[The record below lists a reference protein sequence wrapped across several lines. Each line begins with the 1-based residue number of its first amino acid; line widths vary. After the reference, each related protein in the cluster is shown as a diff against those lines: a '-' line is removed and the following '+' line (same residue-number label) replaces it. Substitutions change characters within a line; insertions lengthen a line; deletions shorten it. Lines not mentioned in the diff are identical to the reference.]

1 MNTKKKE
8 IKTPISHEK
17 IYRIMQWL
25 PVLVTGLFFVKNIV
39 AKNQTGMITIGICLA
54 SFVAMLLIMRGINL
68 AIEKREFV
76 LSVSL
81 LFLIFLVSLNSG
93 ESYSDD
99 FSLFLT
105 VIGMSGAYL
114 NPKITRV
121 QYVIS
126 DILLIAMYCIHPE
139 KAESLSQYILCMAV
153 FTLAAVMF
161 TIVIKRGQSF
171 IEVSKVRAEE
181 AEQLLESIRNMGARL
196 QEDFEASSNQIAE
209 GTAGLQEGSRTI
221 ARGSNEVSESC
232 NDVRDKLRETQSQ
245 IEELNKEVR
254 VFESALMENQSNVE
268 NMSLEMKEVG
278 GIIGESGAVFKSM
291 EEQMKKIASIAK
303 EINDISFNL
312 TILSLNAAVESARAG
327 EAGAGF
333 SVVASNMRELSQNSD
348 MFSEQVT
355 EVVKELLHQV
365 DATEQRVS
373 GSQKALAHSEGTM
386 EELQNSFEQLKN
398 QFETLYSN
406 IEEQN
411 YNINQIDSIFND
423 LNGQVYD
430 MRNSSEENQKAV
442 ETIVDAMAVYRE
454 NIKKVVENTQ
464 SI

>member
-1 MNTKKKE
+1 MDMQKKE

-17 IYRIMQWL
+17 IYQIMQWL
-25 PVLVTGLFFVKNIV
+25 PVLVTGLFFVKNV
-39 AKNQTGMITIGICLA
+39 AAKNPTGMITIGICLA
-54 SFVAMLLIMRGINL
+54 GFIAMLLIMRGVNL

-81 LFLIFLVSLNSG
+81 LFLIFIVSLNSG

-121 QYVIS
+121 QCVIS
-126 DILLIAMYCIHPE
+126 DILLVAMYLVHPE
-139 KAESLSQYILCMAV
+139 KAESLSQYILCVAV

-161 TIVIKRGQSF
+161 SIVIKRGQGF
-171 IEVSKVRAEE
+171 IEVSKARAEE
-181 AEQLLESIRNMGARL
+181 AEELLESIRTMGAQL
-196 QEDFEASSNQIAE
+196 QLDFEASSQQIAE
-209 GTAGLQEGSRTI
+209 GTAGLQEGSQNI
-221 ARGSNEVSESC
+221 AAGSNEVSESC
-232 NDVRDKLRETQSQ
+232 NDVRDKIRETQSQ
-245 IEELNKEVR
+245 IDELNAEVR
-254 VFESALMENQSNVE
+254 VFENALIENQSNVE
-268 NMSLEMKEVG
+268 NMSAQMKEVG
-278 GIIGESGAVFKSM
+278 EIIGESSAVFKIM
-291 EEQMKKIASIAK
+291 EDQMKKIASIAK

-333 SVVASNMRELSQNSD
+333 SVVASSMRELSQNSD

-355 EVVKELLHQV
+355 EVVKELLQQV
-365 DATEQRVS
+365 DVTAQRVS
-373 GSQKALAHSEGTM
+373 GSQEALVHSEATM
-386 EELQNSFEQLKN
+386 EELQSSFEQLKI

-406 IEEQN
+406 IEDQN
-411 YNINQIDSIFND
+411 YNINQIDHIFNG

-442 ETIVDAMAVYRE
+442 ETIVEAMAVYRE
-454 NIKKVVENTQ
+454 NIERVVENTQ

>member
-25 PVLVTGLFFVKNIV
+25 PVLVTGLFFVKNIL

-54 SFVAMLLIMRGINL
+54 GFVAMLLIMRGINL

-365 DATEQRVS
+365 DATAQRVS

-398 QFETLYSN
+398 QFETLYNN